1 MSRLQKKCFIGA
13 SGMHILLLVV
23 LFVGPAF
30 VSVNRLEDTPVL
42 EIIPDMTTDR
52 DTKGGG
58 GKPAPQVLPPAVEPP
73 TPQPQNVV
81 PPRVEP
87 PTPAPVKQVEK
98 TEPPKVEKTEP
109 VKDTKTDDALE
120 SKDKKPTHKVQIS
133 SNVVKIKDQKNTTR
147 TANAEKQAEAKAAAE
162 RNQRFANAARALRGS
177 LSQTTT
183 IETTPS
189 RGGFGG
195 DGPSYA
201 NYAQV
206 VRKIYND
213 AWGAWSV
220 PDDVTD
226 DEASVQVSVTIA
238 RNGKVVGSKIVRSSG
253 SSAVVN
259 AARAVLD
266 RVTYVKEFPADS
278 KDTERTFTMTFK
290 LNAKKIG

>member
-13 SGMHILLLVV
+13 SGMHILLLVI

-30 VSVNRLEDTPVL
+30 VSVNRLEDAPVL
-42 EIIPDMTTDR
+42 EIIPDMVTDR
-52 DTKGGG
+52 EAKGGG
-58 GKPAPQVLPPAVEPP
+58 GKPAPQVLPPVAEPP
-73 TPQPQNVV
+73 APQPKPQNVA
-81 PPRVEP
+81 PPQVESP
-87 PTPAPVKQVEK
+87 KPAPTKQIEEP
-98 TEPPKVEKTEP
+98 EPPKP
-109 VKDTKTDDALE
+109 VKDTQTDDALE
-120 SKDKKPTHKVQIS
+120 PKDKKPTPHKVQIS
-133 SNVVKIKDQKNTTR
+133 SNVVKIKDQKNTTQ
-147 TANAEKQAEAKAAAE
+147 TANAEKQAAAKAAAE
-162 RNQRFANAARALRGS
+162 QRQRFANAVNRLQGS

-183 IETTPS
+183 IETTQS

-213 AWGAWSV
+213 AWNAWNV

-226 DEASVQVSVTIA
+226 DEATVQVRVTIA
-238 RNGKVVGSKIVRSSG
+238 RSGKVIRSEILRSTG

-259 AARAVLD
+259 AARAYVLD
-266 RVTYVKEFPADS
+266 RINYVKEFPADS
-278 KDTERTFTMTFK
+278 KDSERTFTMTFK